1 MKKNNN
7 TNNIVINDI
16 TFNQFGDYAR
26 NFLQSLADQDYAAA
40 TIRQY
45 LSGIDVMASLMHT
58 EGIDLRELDE
68 TLAVSLAEKANRKS
82 RKTNDIFIA
91 RRFVKFLNDR
101 DAGKPSAPLTV
112 EESARTEL
120 HRDYEQYLH
129 KQRGLSEAT
138 IIRNRSIVSRF
149 LNFRFGQGLGDLS
162 EITPSDI
169 AAFLQH
175 LTERKRPLRDKS
187 VTTHLRSFFRYLFK
201 AGKTPVNLALSVPR
215 VRQQYGARLPRHL
228 SPEQV
233 KTLLGA
239 IRCGSSC
246 DRRNYAMVLMMA
258 RLGLRAPEAIAMQID
273 DIDWRAGEII
283 VRGKGNLHDR
293 VPLPQDLGEALA
305 DYIRHD
311 RGSVASRALFV
322 TSCAPPR
329 PLKDGQ
335 ILNNILRAAFAS
347 TGLKPPTP
355 YVGSHILRHSLAVN
369 LVRRGASLEEIGDML
384 RHRSRQ
390 STMIYARLDID
401 GLRSIAQPWPVAG
414 GAR

>member
-1 MKKNNN
+1 MKKNKN
-7 TNNIVINDI
+7 TDNSIVSN
-16 TFNQFGDYAR
+16 TTLHQFGDYAR
-26 NFLQSLADQDYAAA
+26 KFLQSLADQEYAPA

-45 LSGIDVMASLMHT
+45 LSCIDVIARLMDA
-58 EGIDLRELDE
+58 GGVDLRELDE
-68 TLAVSLAEKANRKS
+68 TLAVHLAEKANRKS

-91 RRFVKFLNDR
+91 RRFARFLNEQG
-101 DAGKPSAPLTV
+101 AGKPSAPPAGSTG
-112 EESARTEL
+112 ARAEL
-120 HRDYEQYLH
+120 REDYEQYLR

-138 IIRNRSIVSRF
+138 IIRNRSIVDRF
-149 LNFRFGQGLGDLS
+149 LNFRFGEGLGDLS
-162 EITPSDI
+162 EISPPDI

-175 LTERKRPLRDKS
+175 LTKRKRLLRDKS
-187 VTTHLRSFFRYLFK
+187 VTTHLRSFLRYLFNV
-201 AGKTPVNLALSVPR
+201 GKSPANLALSVPR
-215 VRQQYGARLPRHL
+215 VAQRYAARLPRHL
-228 SPEQV
+228 TPEQV
-233 KTLLGA
+233 ETLLGA
-239 IRCGSSC
+239 IHSGSPC
-246 DRRNYAMVLMMA
+246 DRRNYAMVLTMA
-258 RLGLRAPEAIAMQID
+258 RLGLRAPEVIAMQID

-293 VPLPQDLGEALA
+293 VPLPQDVGEALA
-305 DYIRHD
+305 DYIGHD
-311 RGSVASRALFV
+311 RGDVASRALFL
-322 TSCAPPR
+322 TSRAPYR
-329 PLKDGQ
+329 RLRDGQ
-335 ILNNILRAAFAS
+335 ILNNLLRTAFAN

>member
-1 MKKNNN
+1 MNKNKN
-7 TNNIVINDI
+7 TDHIVINC
-16 TFNQFGDYAR
+16 TTLKQFGDYAR
-26 NFLQSLADQDYAAA
+26 QFLQSLADQEYAPA

-45 LSGIDVMASLMHT
+45 LSCIEVIAKLMDA
-58 EGIDLRELDE
+58 GRIDLPELDE
-68 TLAVSLAEKANRKS
+68 ALAVRLAEKANRKS

-91 RRFVKFLNDR
+91 RRFARFLSQQG
-101 DAGKPSAPLTV
+101 AGKPPAPLTDN
-112 EESARTEL
+112 EGARAEL
-120 HRDYEQYLH
+120 RMDYEQYLR

-138 IIRNRSIVSRF
+138 IIRNRSIVDRF
-149 LNFRFGQGLGDLS
+149 LNFRFGEGLGDLS

-175 LTERKRPLRDKS
+175 LTKRNRPLRDKS
-187 VTTHLRSFFRYLFK
+187 LATHLRSFFRYLFK

-228 SPEQV
+228 TPEHV
-233 KTLLGA
+233 ETLLAA
-239 IRCGSSC
+239 IHSGSPC

-258 RLGLRAPEAIAMQID
+258 RLGLRAPEVIAMQID
-273 DIDWRAGEII
+273 DLDWRAGEII

-293 VPLPQDLGEALA
+293 VPLPQDVGEALA
-305 DYIRHD
+305 AYIRHD
-311 RGSVASRALFV
+311 RGAVASRALFV
-322 TSCAPPR
+322 TSRAPYR
-329 PLKDGQ
+329 RLKDGQ
-335 ILNNILRAAFAS
+335 ILNNLLRTAFAN

-414 GAR
+414 GVR